1 MSNIAKRV
9 LQLKAERADICINEW
24 NVEING
30 ESLVKILNKEIGNS
44 EESKFATFEAKITI
58 TIEEIP
64 VSEKA
69 LTITNNSIKDDGN
82 GEN

>member
-1 MSNIAKRV
+1 MSKLTKRV
-9 LQLKAERADICINEW
+9 LQLKAERADICINKW
-24 NVEING
+24 GTDING
-30 ESLVKILNKEIGNS
+30 TSLMEILNNEIGNS
-44 EESKFATFEAKITI
+44 DETIFEKFEAKITI

-69 LTITNNSIKDDGN
+69 LKITNNSIKDDCN

>member
-9 LQLKAERADICINEW
+9 LQLKADRADVCINEW
-24 NVEING
+24 NVNING
-30 ESLVKILNKEIGNS
+30 ESLVDILNREIGNS
-44 EESKFATFEAKITI
+44 EENKFGTFEAKITI

-64 VSEKA
+64 ASEKA
-69 LTITNNSIKDDGN
+69 LKIVNNSIKDDGN

>member
-1 MSNIAKRV
+1 MSKAKRI
-9 LQLKAERADICINEW
+9 LQLKAERADVCINEY
-24 NVEING
+24 NVRIND
-30 ESLVKILNKEIGNS
+30 ESLVDILNREIGNP
-44 EESKFATFEAKITI
+44 ESDKYGKFEAKITI

-64 VSEKA
+64 ASEKA